1 VTSFPGLAR
10 RGAETPTF
18 ADLVAP
24 AKIIL
29 PEIEWRKRPVRKGA
43 PPDAGHRV
51 TLARWTVTKPVKPLE
66 MEANHPD
73 DSHLITF
80 PLVPSSLEFFFA
92 GKQVISGKIQMD
104 AVLITGPGEPSRT
117 VFTNTFDCVRIYLS
131 QSFLAE
137 CFTEIYGHSPSGPI
151 ELFDPHFMA
160 DPAVFQLA
168 SLLSQVDDDGG
179 PAGPMFVDGVSTA
192 LASRLFTLNSM
203 RGGAL
208 VSNRSAPLPKWR
220 LKRAVDYIEANLT
233 RPIYLAELSNV
244 AGLTRMHF
252 AAQFRAATGCSPH
265 NYILRRKVAY
275 SQRLLLDPQLSIAN
289 VAAMMGFSSQAHFT
303 VVFKRVV
310 GKTPVRWRL
319 VSRSI

>member
-1 VTSFPGLAR
+1 MEASFPGIAR
-10 RGAETPTF
+10 SSAETPAF
-18 ADLVAP
+18 AGGTAP

-29 PEIEWRKRPVRKGA
+29 RETEWRKRPVRKEASPG
-43 PPDAGHRV
+43 AGHRV
-51 TLARWTVTKPVKPLE
+51 TLSRWTVTKPVKPLE
-66 MEANHPD
+66 MEANYPD

-104 AVLITGPGEPSRT
+104 AVLMTGPGEPSRT

-137 CFTEIYGHSPSGPI
+137 CFTEIYGHSPTGPI

-160 DPAVFQLA
+160 DSVVFQLA
-168 SLLSQVDDDGG
+168 SLLAQVDDDGG
-179 PAGPMFVDGVSTA
+179 PAGPTFVDGVSIA
-192 LASRLFTLNSM
+192 LASRLSTLNSM

-208 VSNRSAPLPKWR
+208 RSNRSTPLPKWR
-220 LKRAVDYIEANLT
+220 LKRVVDYIEANVT

-252 AAQFRAATGCSPH
+252 AAQFRAATGCSPCK
-265 NYILRRKVAY
+265 YILRRRVAY
-275 SQRLLLDPQLSIAN
+275 SQQLLLDPQLSIAN
-289 VAAMMGFSSQAHFT
+289 VAAITGFSSQAHFT
-303 VVFKRVV
+303 AVFKRIV
-310 GKTPVRWRL
+310 GKAPVRWRQ
-319 VSRSI
+319 SFR